1 VRHPEPHAA
10 EALGRDEHSVLRKQ
24 QGERQGQQSH
34 VRTIENHGVDVFNL
48 FAEEEWD
55 GEQER
60 DGYRHRVVAIGKR
73 LGAELLGASLYE
85 LPPGE
90 STWPYHYEHGAEEWL
105 LVVAGR
111 PTLRTPDGERQ
122 LEPGD
127 VAVFPQGPAG
137 AHKVANETGESVR
150 VVLMSSKT
158 PIAVIA
164 YPDSQK
170 VGIWTKE
177 DGYVALVRDEPK
189 LDYWDGE

>member
-1 VRHPEPHAA
+1 M
-10 EALGRDEHSVLRKQ
+10 D
-24 QGERQGQQSH
+24 
-34 VRTIENHGVDVFNL
+34 IFNL
-48 FAEEEWD
+48 FAEQEWD
-55 GEQER
+55 SEQER
-60 DGYRHRVVAIGKR
+60 DGYRHRVAAIGKR

-127 VAVFPQGPAG
+127 VAAFPQGPDG
-137 AHKVANETGESVR
+137 AHKVANPTNETVR
-150 VVLMSSKT
+150 VVILSSKT
-158 PIAVIA
+158 PIAVVA
-164 YPDSQK
+164 YPDSNK
-170 VGIWTKE
+170 LGIWTKE
-177 DGYVALVRDEPK
+177 DGYVGLVRDEPK